1 MRCPLQVWS
10 RVLNLTAPLLLPRRR
25 RQGRVGGG
33 AGVPAEGGGAR
44 CPGALSRG
52 SNRWSAAL
60 RAPPPGGGPEQV
72 DSERLRLVQWLLCW
86 GFFVPWAL
94 QQCDVEPAL
103 CSEQAPATRSCCK
116 TTDCRR
122 HGALFLPLNKTYAVQ
137 CSAVAPKFNSN
148 PFPAVLIQ
156 QCGSKMFN
164 FAKCVC
170 VLMFSVVS
178 CSSSGL
184 SPDCGCKNTQSCQ
197 MILKMFINSQS
208 DFVLLTLWK

>member
-10 RVLNLTAPLLLPRRR
+10 RVLNLTAPLLLPHRR

-72 DSERLRLVQWLLCW
+72 DSERLRLVQWLLYG

-94 QQCDVEPAL
+94 QKCDVEPAL
-103 CSEQAPATRSCCK
+103 CSEQAPATRRPRRSCCCK

-137 CSAVAPKFNSN
+137 CSAVQWHPSS
-148 PFPAVLIQ
+148 IQ
-156 QCGSKMFN
+156 ILFQ
-164 FAKCVC
+164 
-170 VLMFSVVS
+170 L
-178 CSSSGL
+178 SSSNNEVQKCSIL
-184 SPDCGCKNTQSCQ
+184 QSA
-197 MILKMFINSQS
+197 
-208 DFVLLTLWK
+208 FVF